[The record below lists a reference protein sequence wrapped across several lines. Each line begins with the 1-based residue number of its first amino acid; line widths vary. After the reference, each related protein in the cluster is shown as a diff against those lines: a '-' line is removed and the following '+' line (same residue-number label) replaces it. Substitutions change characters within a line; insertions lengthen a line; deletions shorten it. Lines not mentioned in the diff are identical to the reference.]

1 MSCIRF
7 NTPAQRRQL
16 AANAPAMR
24 TPDEVA
30 RHYRSPEMTES
41 KIRRLRLLAE
51 SANPKI
57 RERVAADYHAP
68 ADLVAALARDPDAG
82 VRATLARN
90 ETVSCDILRDLA
102 HDESETVRGFVAI
115 NYFVPE
121 DAMAELA
128 DDASPVVR
136 GLVAWKT
143 SLAAEDAASAE
154 RAAAEQLVE
163 A

>member
-24 TPDEVA
+24 THDEIA
-30 RHYRSPEMTES
+30 RHYRSPELTES
-41 KIRRLRLLAE
+41 KLRRLRLLAE

-57 RERVAADYHAP
+57 RERVAADLHTP
-68 ADLVAALARDPDAG
+68 EDVVAALARDPDAG

-90 ETVSCDILRDLA
+90 ESVSCDILRELA

-136 GLVAWKT
+136 GLVAWKA
-143 SLAAEDAASAE
+143 SLVTDASAGSV
-154 RAAAEQLVE
+154 AQQLVE

>member
-7 NTPAQRRQL
+7 NTPAQRSQL
-16 AANAPAMR
+16 AAGAPAMR
-24 TPDEVA
+24 TAEELA
-30 RHYRSPEMTES
+30 AHYRSPEMTES
-41 KIRRLRLLAE
+41 KIRRLRMLAE
-51 SANPKI
+51 HENPKI

-68 ADLVAALARDPDAG
+68 ADLVQKLASDPDAG

-128 DDASPVVR
+128 ADASPVVR
-136 GLVAWKT
+136 RLVAWKAQ
-143 SLAAEDAASAE
+143 LAAESRSSAE
-154 RAAAEQLVE
+154 ELVE

>member
-7 NTPAQRRQL
+7 NTPAQRLQM

-24 TPDEVA
+24 TAAEVA
-30 RHYRSPEMTES
+30 QHYRSPEMTES
-41 KIRRLRLLAE
+41 KIRRLRLLAQ
-51 SANPKI
+51 SDNPKI
-57 RERVAADYHAP
+57 RERVAADYHTP
-68 ADLVAALARDPDAG
+68 VDLVEQLAKDPDAG

-115 NYFVPE
+115 NYFVPD

-143 SLAAEDAASAE
+143 QLAAEESADS
-154 RAAAEQLVE
+154 AQQLVE